1 MADDPIGSGAG
12 SPGARYILRG
22 VTGSGAPEVRVLEDA
37 DAVAQAAAA
46 EFLSSTGEALR
57 NAPAA
62 AVALSGGSTP
72 RKLYGLLASDAF
84 RGRVRWPRIH
94 FFFGDERHV
103 GPEDAESNYRMAAEA
118 MLTRVPVPPENVHRI
133 RAEEPSAEA
142 AARAY
147 EREIEE
153 HFRLA
158 PGQFPRFDLALL
170 GLGTDGHTASLFP
183 GTKVLSETRRRAV
196 SNWIGK
202 LDTERITLTAP
213 TFNAA
218 AEVVF
223 LVCGEDKAAPLKSVL
238 EGPYEPTQLP
248 AQLIRPAAGRLLW
261 LADRAAAKKLRPR
274 AGGAR

>member
-1 MADDPIGSGAG
+1 M
-12 SPGARYILRG
+12 
-22 VTGSGAPEVRVLEDA
+22 TGTGAPEVRTLEDV
-37 DAVAQAAAA
+37 DRIAQAAAA

-57 NAPAA
+57 NAPTA

-72 RKLYGLLASDAF
+72 RKLYALLASDDF

-103 GPEDAESNYRMAAEA
+103 GPEDAESNYRMAAET
-118 MLTRVPVPPENVHRI
+118 MLSRVPVPPENVHRI
-133 RAEEPSAEA
+133 RAEDPSAEA
-142 AARAY
+142 AARSY

-183 GTKVLSETRRRAV
+183 GTKGLSETRRRAV

-223 LVCGEDKAAPLKSVL
+223 LVCGDDKSAPLKSVL
-238 EGPYEPTQLP
+238 EGAYEPTQLP
-248 AQLIRPAAGRLLW
+248 AQLIRPGAGRLLW
-261 LADRAAAKKLRPR
+261 LADRAAASRLRLP
-274 AGGAR
+274 AGGTQ

>member
-1 MADDPIGSGAG
+1 
-12 SPGARYILRG
+12 
-22 VTGSGAPEVRVLEDA
+22 VTGSRAPEVRVLEDA

-57 NAPAA
+57 NAPTAS
-62 AVALSGGSTP
+62 VALSGGSTP
-72 RKLYGLLASDAF
+72 RTLYDLLASDAV
-84 RGRVRWPRIH
+84 RARVRWTRIL

-103 GPEDAESNYRMAAEA
+103 GPSDAESNYRMAAEA
-118 MLTRVPVPPENVHRI
+118 MLSRVPVPPENVHRI
-133 RAEEPSAEA
+133 RAEDPSAEA

-147 EREIEE
+147 ERDLEE

-183 GTKVLSETRRRAV
+183 GTKGLSEARRRAV

-223 LVCGEDKAAPLKSVL
+223 LVCGGDKAAPLKSVL
-238 EGPYEPTQLP
+238 QGAYEPTQLP
-248 AQLIRPAAGRLLW
+248 AQLIRPGSGRLLW
-261 LADRAAAKKLRPR
+261 LTDRTAASRLRTP

>member
-1 MADDPIGSGAG
+1 M
-12 SPGARYILRG
+12 
-22 VTGSGAPEVRVLEDA
+22 TGSGAPEVRVLEGA
-37 DAVAQAAAA
+37 EALAQAAAA
-46 EFLSSTGEALR
+46 EFLSATGEAAAQR
-57 NAPAA
+57 AHRRRRAFRRIDAAA
-62 AVALSGGSTP
+62 AVRAARGRRLS
-72 RKLYGLLASDAF
+72 A
-84 RGRVRWPRIH
+84 RVRWARIH

-103 GPEDAESNYRMAAEA
+103 RPGDAESNYRMAAETMFA
-118 MLTRVPVPPENVHRI
+118 QVPVPPENVHRI
-133 RAEEPSAEA
+133 RAEDPSAES

-147 EREIEE
+147 ERDLEE

-158 PGQFPRFDLALL
+158 PGQFPRFDLVLL

-183 GTKVLSETRRRAV
+183 GTKVLSEMRRRAV

-223 LVCGEDKAAPLKSVL
+223 LVSGEDKAAPLKSVL

-261 LADRAAAKKLRPR
+261 LADRDAAKKLRPTD
-274 AGGAR
+274 GVAR

>member
-1 MADDPIGSGAG
+1 M
-12 SPGARYILRG
+12 
-22 VTGSGAPEVRVLEDA
+22 TGSAAPEVRVLEEA
-37 DAVAQAAAA
+37 DALAEAAAG
-46 EFLSSTGEALR
+46 EFLSATGEALR
-57 NAPAA
+57 NAPTS

-72 RKLYGLLASDAF
+72 RRLYALLASEAY

-103 GPEDAESNYRMAAEA
+103 PPGDPESNYRMAAETMFA
-118 MLTRVPVPPENVHRI
+118 QVPVPPENVHRI
-133 RAEEPSAEA
+133 RAEDASAES

-147 EREIEE
+147 ERDLEE

-158 PGQFPRFDLALL
+158 PGQFPRFDLVLL
-170 GLGTDGHTASLFP
+170 GLGSDGHTASIFP

-223 LVCGEDKAAPLKSVL
+223 LVSGEDKAAPLKSVL
-238 EGPYEPTQLP
+238 EGPYEPAQLP
-248 AQLIRPAAGRLLW
+248 AQLIRPATGRLLW
-261 LADRAAAKKLRPR
+261 LADRAAAKKLRPP